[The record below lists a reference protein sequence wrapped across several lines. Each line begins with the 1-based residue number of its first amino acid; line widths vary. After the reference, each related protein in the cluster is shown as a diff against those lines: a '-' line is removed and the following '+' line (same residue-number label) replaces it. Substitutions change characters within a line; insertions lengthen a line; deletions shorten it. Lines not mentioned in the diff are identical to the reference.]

1 MRFRISFRL
10 LGESPFFL
18 PLNYQSEFSVWIH
31 KMLHF
36 ESAEF
41 TAWLKSKGYTDAS
54 GEYRFYTF
62 SDVLFGAHKHHDDRL
77 VVEQDHAEMLIS
89 FYADPEI
96 QDFLTKIF
104 QNHEFK
110 IGDSKG
116 KVAFRVERFEK
127 VPDPV
132 FKKSK
137 TITLSCLSP
146 MLISEGNLQ
155 EGRFLAPDD
164 KGFDKAF
171 IKSLLF
177 KYANLVK
184 FMSAE
189 PGKGL
194 PDLQNLKFKLAG
206 KPKAKIVKIN
216 TGSPHQKSVKGY
228 LFDFEISAPDE
239 LLKIGLF
246 SGFGELNNFGF
257 GCCDVKRK

>member
-96 QDFLTKIF
+96 QDFLSEIF
-104 QNHEFK
+104 DNQEFK
-110 IGDSKG
+110 IGDPKG
-116 KVAFRVERFEK
+116 KVAFGLK
-127 VPDPV
+127 GL
-132 FKKSK
+132 KKS
-137 TITLSCLSP
+137 
-146 MLISEGNLQ
+146 LILHLRK
-155 EGRFLAPDD
+155 GRAL
-164 KGFDKAF
+164 
-171 IKSLLF
+171 
-177 KYANLVK
+177 
-184 FMSAE
+184 
-189 PGKGL
+189 
-194 PDLQNLKFKLAG
+194 
-206 KPKAKIVKIN
+206 
-216 TGSPHQKSVKGY
+216 
-228 LFDFEISAPDE
+228 
-239 LLKIGLF
+239 
-246 SGFGELNNFGF
+246 
-257 GCCDVKRK
+257 C